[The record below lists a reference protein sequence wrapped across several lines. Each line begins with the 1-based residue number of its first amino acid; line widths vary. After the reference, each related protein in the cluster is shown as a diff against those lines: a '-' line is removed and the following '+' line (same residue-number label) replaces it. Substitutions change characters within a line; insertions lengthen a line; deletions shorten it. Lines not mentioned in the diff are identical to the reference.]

1 MVLNK
6 VIQKSTLTQIF
17 PVFFSLI
24 NLPHKKPRYLV
35 NLKTLIV
42 TLARKPVSKNA
53 LTMTWA
59 GSLTL

>member
-24 NLPHKKPRYLV
+24 NLHTKSRYLV